1 MGLNFFARLI
11 RNFSTI
17 PLIANIL
24 YKIKY
29 PRIGIST
36 RANLDIHG
44 HFIYGSACGVNE
56 GANLIIPQ
64 HATLTLGDDCYIG
77 RYVELGPSGEI
88 KIGSH
93 TSIQDRSILL
103 GDITI
108 GRYCTIAPNVYISS
122 GRHYFDLMPT
132 LLIKDQDQL
141 VSNDSNL
148 IDQHSKPVVVEDDC
162 WLGINVFVMS
172 GVTIG
177 KGAVIGANSV
187 VTKNVDPYTIIA
199 GVPAKLIKRRLD
211 FVPLSSIYA
220 DLQNHL
226 PYFYSGFEV
235 SQLALDKY
243 LKYGGIAAYNEFV
256 VCLSALEGSSVNLIL
271 KNIGSIET
279 DLIYEGERM
288 KVTHEMCEISFRID
302 DTSKTMFR
310 FFANVDNDNVSF
322 IVQKAWIQ

>member
-1 MGLNFFARLI
+1 MGLNFFARRI
-11 RNFSTI
+11 QNFCTI

-29 PRIGIST
+29 PRIGISP
-36 RANLDIHG
+36 RANLDIQG

-64 HATLTLGDDCYIG
+64 HATLRLGDDCYIG

-88 KIGSH
+88 KVGNH

-148 IDQHSKPVVVEDDC
+148 IDQHSKPVFVEDDC

-177 KGAVIGANSV
+177 KGAVVGANSV
-187 VTKNVDPYTIIA
+187 VTKDVAPYVVVA
-199 GVPAKLIKRRLD
+199 GVPAKPIKKRLD
-211 FVPLSSIYA
+211 FVPPVSI
-220 DLQNHL
+220 DFVNPHDW
-226 PYFYSGFEV
+226 PYFYAGFEV
-235 SQLALDKY
+235 SQLSLEKFS
-243 LKYGGIAAYNEFV
+243 KHGGIATKGAFVICLNAY
-256 VCLSALEGSSVNLIL
+256 EGSSIHLML
-271 KNIGSIET
+271 KNIDSSQST
-279 DLIYEGERM
+279 LIYQGSEL
-288 KVTHEMCEISFRID
+288 EISQDFHEVAFRVED
-302 DTSKTMFR
+302 PNATRFHFTLNSNAENTML
-310 FFANVDNDNVSF
+310 
-322 IVQKAWIQ
+322 IVKKAWIQ

>member
-1 MGLNFFARLI
+1 MELNFFSRLK

-17 PLIANIL
+17 PLIVNIL

-36 RANLDIHG
+36 SANLDIHG
-44 HFIYGSACGVNE
+44 HFIYGSACGVSE

-64 HATLTLGDDCYIG
+64 HATLRLGDDCYIG
-77 RYVELGPSGEI
+77 RYVELGPSTEI

-103 GDITI
+103 GDIII
-108 GRYCTIAPNVYISS
+108 GRYCTIAPNVYMSS
-122 GRHYFDLMPT
+122 GRHYFDLMPA
-132 LLIKDQDQL
+132 LLIKDQDQF

-148 IDQHSKPVVVEDDC
+148 INQHSKPVVVEDDC
-162 WLGINVFVMS
+162 WLGINVFVKS

-177 KGAVIGANSV
+177 KGAIVGANSV
-187 VTKNVDPYTIIA
+187 VIKNVDPYTIIA
-199 GVPAKLIKRRLD
+199 GAPAKLIKKRLD
-211 FVPLSSIYA
+211 FIPPRSIKA

-235 SQLALDKY
+235 SQLTLDKY
-243 LKYGGIAAYNEFV
+243 SKYGGIAAQKEFV
-256 VCLSALEGSSVNLIL
+256 ICLNALGGSSIHLNV
-271 KNIGSIET
+271 KNISSIET

-288 KVTHEMCEISFRID
+288 KVTDEMCEISFRID
-302 DTSKTMFR
+302 DASKTMFR
-310 FFANVDNDNVSF
+310 FFANIDNDHVSF
-322 IVQKAWIQ
+322 VVQKAWIQ